1 MLSKA
6 ASIFATVTSKPA
18 EELIQLTCGPS
29 HWDLTPAG
37 ATPFDLILAMEEIY
51 FQINYLIH
59 MMSMPRHVHG
69 AMYYC
74 SMW

>member
-29 HWDLTPAG
+29 HWDLTG
-37 ATPFDLILAMEEIY
+37 ATPFDLVLAMEGIS
-51 FQINYLIH
+51 FQIKYLIH
-59 MMSMPRHVHG
+59 MMNMPRHIHG
-69 AMYYC
+69 AVLLYT
-74 SMW
+74 W

>member
-29 HWDLTPAG
+29 H
-37 ATPFDLILAMEEIY
+37 
-51 FQINYLIH
+51 
-59 MMSMPRHVHG
+59 
-69 AMYYC
+69 
-74 SMW
+74 